1 MKDLG
6 KTMLDQ
12 VDNILNEVFTTST
25 LNKIREKINEA
36 SSGTPIAA
44 TSVLSSQDRTDL
56 EHLYYKIKDS
66 VDPKKYAMDFLQN
79 KIIIQ
84 LARGLPGYDNT
95 PNQDQIMTE
104 EVDNSELLQQLND
117 ITVFMIEKG
126 ANIEPLPKVRFV
138 QDINEAN
145 NFFGKTAHYTPD
157 DKVITLFTLG
167 RHPKDIGRSFTHEM
181 IHHIQN
187 LEGRIGDGRIKTT
200 NTNEDDFLQEIED
213 EAYLMGNRYFRNY
226 TDSVTKG
233 K

>member
-1 MKDLG
+1 MKDLD
-6 KTMLDQ
+6 KIMLDK
-12 VDNILNEVFTTST
+12 VDNVLDTMFTTT
-25 LNKIREKINEA
+25 KLDEIRKLIKEG

-44 TSVLSSQDRTDL
+44 TSVLSSKDRTDL
-56 EHLYYKIKDS
+56 EHLFYKLRDNIDS
-66 VDPKKYAMDFLQN
+66 KKYAMDFMQN

-138 QDINEAN
+138 QDEKEAS
-145 NFFGKTAHYTPD
+145 NFFGKTAYYTPD
-157 DKVITLFTLG
+157 DQVITLYTLG

-187 LEGRIGDGRIKTT
+187 LEGRIGKGTITTT
-200 NTNEDDFLQEIED
+200 NTNEDDYLQEIED

-226 TDSVTKG
+226 TDSVSKG